1 VSIAEETRAKETP
14 LCPGVSS
21 IEGAED
27 PSITLIRR
35 RPGWQ
40 MVDTGE
46 LWRYRELLFFLTWR
60 DVKIRYK
67 QTALGVAWAV
77 VQPLANMVVFTL
89 FIDRIAGLGDHKSSY
104 HDQTYWLFVLVGF
117 LPWTFFSNAIIAAS
131 GSVVGNERL
140 VTRVYFPRLI
150 IPFSA
155 VGASL
160 VDFAIAGSL
169 LLIVFPLYPPV
180 VHWGTLLAPLVML
193 LLLCLATGVGTLLA
207 ALTVAY
213 RDVRFLMTFAVQLW
227 MLATPVIYLAAGQL
241 GPRAQAVL
249 PFNPV
254 FGLVHAFR
262 QTVLEGELDAYGWYA
277 FGISSG
283 VSMAL
288 LVVGCLY
295 FRRVERGFA
304 DII

>member
-1 VSIAEETRAKETP
+1 V
-14 LCPGVSS
+14 
-21 IEGAED
+21 
-27 PSITLIRR
+27 TLIRR

-40 MVDTGE
+40 LVDLRE
-46 LWRYRELLFFLTWR
+46 IWRYRELLFFLTWR

-67 QTALGVAWAV
+67 QTALGAAWAV
-77 VQPLANMVVFTL
+77 VQPLANMAVFTL
-89 FIDRIAGLGDHKSSY
+89 FVGRIAGLSHQKD
-104 HDQTYWLFVLVGF
+104 YWLFVLIGF

-131 GSVVGNERL
+131 NSVVGNERL

-155 VGASL
+155 AGAGL
-160 VDFAIAGSL
+160 VDFAIAAGL
-169 LLIVFPLYPPV
+169 LLFVLPFHPPTV
-180 VHWGTLLAPLVML
+180 DWGTLLVPVVVLFLMG
-193 LLLCLATGVGTLLA
+193 LAMGVGTLLA

-227 MLATPVIYLAAGQL
+227 MLATPVIYLPAGQL

-249 PFNPV
+249 PLNPV

-262 QTVLEGELDAYGWYA
+262 QTVLEGGLDWYGWYA
-277 FGISSG
+277 FGVSSG
-283 VSMAL
+283 VSMVL
-288 LVVGCLY
+288 LAVGCLY